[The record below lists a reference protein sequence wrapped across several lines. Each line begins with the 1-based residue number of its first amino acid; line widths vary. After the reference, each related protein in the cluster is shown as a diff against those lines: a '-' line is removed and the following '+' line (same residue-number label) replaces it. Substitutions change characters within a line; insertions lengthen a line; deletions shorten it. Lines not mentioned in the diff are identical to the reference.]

1 MKKKILVILVL
12 FVVIF
17 ASGGIYFKSRS
28 GAYDV
33 NEEKK
38 VVVNIPSGSGTDSI
52 ADILSDAKLIKNKL
66 VFKINVK
73 MSGKASQFKAGE
85 YQFDQS
91 YTNGEIIDDIA
102 AGKIYHSGPKVTVKE
117 GATSIEIIDELVKK
131 NLGTKENYEKL
142 INNPDEFRDKYEF
155 LKDKNIK
162 SLEGFLYPST
172 YFCTE
177 GESEREVISRMLNK
191 FDEMYKYKIK
201 PEMDKHKDLNFYDVM
216 KMASI
221 IEKEAVVDKDR
232 PLISSVFYNRL
243 AKDMPLQSDAT
254 IQYAFK
260 ERKKVVTY
268 EDLKIESP
276 LISSVFYNR
285 LAKDMPLQSD
295 ATIQYAFKERKKVVT
310 YEDLKIES
318 PYNSYKYKGLPPT
331 PIANP
336 SWKSIEAAINPAET
350 DYLYFVAKTD
360 GGENNYAKTYEEHLK
375 NEKRYKEQREK
386 NK

>member
-38 VVVNIPSGSGTDSI
+38 VVVNIPSGSGTDNI

-276 LISSVFYNR
+276 
-285 LAKDMPLQSD
+285 
-295 ATIQYAFKERKKVVT
+295 
-310 YEDLKIES
+310 
-318 PYNSYKYKGLPPT
+318 YNSYKYKGLPPT

-360 GGENNYAKTYEEHLK
+360 GAENNYAKTYEEHLK

-386 NK
+386 NKQETQNKESEAN

>member
-1 MKKKILVILVL
+1 MKKKFLVILVL
-12 FVVIF
+12 LVVIA
-17 ASGGIYFKSRS
+17 ASGGIYFKKRS

-38 VVVNIPSGSGTDSI
+38 VVVEIPSGSGTDNI

-91 YTNGEIIDDIA
+91 YTNEEIIDDIA

-117 GATSIEIIDELVKK
+117 GATSAEIIDELVKK
-131 NLGTKENYEKL
+131 KLGSKENYEKL

-172 YFCTE
+172 YFCSE
-177 GESEREVISRMLNK
+177 GESEREVLSRMLNK
-191 FDEMYKYKIK
+191 FDEIYKYKIK
-201 PEMDKHKDLNFYDVM
+201 PEMEKHKDLNFYDIM

-221 IEKEAVVDKDR
+221 VEKEAVLDEDR
-232 PLISSVFYNRL
+232 PLIASVFYNRL
-243 AKDMPLQSDAT
+243 AKDMLLQSDAT
-254 IQYAFK
+254 VQYAFK
-260 ERKKVVTY
+260 ERRKVVSY
-268 EDLKIESP
+268 NDLK
-276 LISSVFYNR
+276 V
-285 LAKDMPLQSD
+285 
-295 ATIQYAFKERKKVVT
+295 
-310 YEDLKIES
+310 ES

-336 SWKSIEAAINPAET
+336 AWESIEAAINPAET
-350 DYLYFVAKTD
+350 DYLYFVAKED
-360 GGENNYAKTYEEHLK
+360 GGGNNYAKTYEEHLK
-375 NEKRYKEQREK
+375 YEKQYKEQREK
-386 NK
+386 KKQETQNKETETN

>member
-276 LISSVFYNR
+276 
-285 LAKDMPLQSD
+285 
-295 ATIQYAFKERKKVVT
+295 
-310 YEDLKIES
+310 
-318 PYNSYKYKGLPPT
+318 YNSYKYKGLPPT

-336 SWKSIEAAINPAET
+336 SWKSIEAAINPAKT

-386 NK
+386 NKQETQNRESEAN

>member
-276 LISSVFYNR
+276 
-285 LAKDMPLQSD
+285 
-295 ATIQYAFKERKKVVT
+295 
-310 YEDLKIES
+310 
-318 PYNSYKYKGLPPT
+318 YNSYKYKGLPPT

-336 SWKSIEAAINPAET
+336 SWESIEAAINPVET

-386 NK
+386 NKQETQNRESEAN

>member
-117 GATSIEIIDELVKK
+117 GTTSIEIIDELVKK

-276 LISSVFYNR
+276 
-285 LAKDMPLQSD
+285 
-295 ATIQYAFKERKKVVT
+295 
-310 YEDLKIES
+310 
-318 PYNSYKYKGLPPT
+318 YNSYKYKGLPPT

-386 NK
+386 NKQETQNRESEAN

>member
-38 VVVNIPSGSGTDSI
+38 VVVNIPAGSGTDSI

-276 LISSVFYNR
+276 
-285 LAKDMPLQSD
+285 
-295 ATIQYAFKERKKVVT
+295 
-310 YEDLKIES
+310 
-318 PYNSYKYKGLPPT
+318 YNSYKYKGLPPT

-386 NK
+386 NKQETQNKESEAN

>member
-28 GAYDV
+28 SAYDV

-52 ADILSDAKLIKNKL
+52 ADILSNAKLIKNKL

-276 LISSVFYNR
+276 
-285 LAKDMPLQSD
+285 
-295 ATIQYAFKERKKVVT
+295 
-310 YEDLKIES
+310 
-318 PYNSYKYKGLPPT
+318 YNSYKYKGLPPT

-386 NK
+386 NKQETQNKESEAN

>member
-276 LISSVFYNR
+276 
-285 LAKDMPLQSD
+285 
-295 ATIQYAFKERKKVVT
+295 
-310 YEDLKIES
+310 
-318 PYNSYKYKGLPPT
+318 YNSYKYKGLPPT

-336 SWKSIEAAINPAET
+336 SWKSIEAAINPAKT

-386 NK
+386 NKQETQNKESEAN

>member
-91 YTNGEIIDDIA
+91 YTNGEIINDIA

-276 LISSVFYNR
+276 
-285 LAKDMPLQSD
+285 
-295 ATIQYAFKERKKVVT
+295 
-310 YEDLKIES
+310 
-318 PYNSYKYKGLPPT
+318 YNSYKYKGLPPT

-336 SWKSIEAAINPAET
+336 SWKSIEAAINPAKT

-386 NK
+386 NKQETQNKESEAN

>member
-276 LISSVFYNR
+276 
-285 LAKDMPLQSD
+285 
-295 ATIQYAFKERKKVVT
+295 
-310 YEDLKIES
+310 
-318 PYNSYKYKGLPPT
+318 YNSYKYKGLPPT

-386 NK
+386 NKQETQNRESEAN

>member
-1 MKKKILVILVL
+1 
-12 FVVIF
+12 
-17 ASGGIYFKSRS
+17 
-28 GAYDV
+28 
-33 NEEKK
+33 
-38 VVVNIPSGSGTDSI
+38 
-52 ADILSDAKLIKNKL
+52 
-66 VFKINVK
+66 
-73 MSGKASQFKAGE
+73 
-85 YQFDQS
+85 
-91 YTNGEIIDDIA
+91 
-102 AGKIYHSGPKVTVKE
+102 
-117 GATSIEIIDELVKK
+117 
-131 NLGTKENYEKL
+131 
-142 INNPDEFRDKYEF
+142 
-155 LKDKNIK
+155 
-162 SLEGFLYPST
+162 
-172 YFCTE
+172 
-177 GESEREVISRMLNK
+177 MLNK

-232 PLISSVFYNRL
+232 S
-243 AKDMPLQSDAT
+243 
-254 IQYAFK
+254 
-260 ERKKVVTY
+260 
-268 EDLKIESP
+268 

-386 NK
+386 NKQETQNKESEAN

>member
-91 YTNGEIIDDIA
+91 YTNGEIINDIA

-276 LISSVFYNR
+276 
-285 LAKDMPLQSD
+285 
-295 ATIQYAFKERKKVVT
+295 
-310 YEDLKIES
+310 
-318 PYNSYKYKGLPPT
+318 YNSYKYKGLPPT

-336 SWKSIEAAINPAET
+336 SWESIEAAINPAKT

-386 NK
+386 NKQETQNRESEAN

>member
-91 YTNGEIIDDIA
+91 YTNGEIINDIA

-276 LISSVFYNR
+276 
-285 LAKDMPLQSD
+285 
-295 ATIQYAFKERKKVVT
+295 
-310 YEDLKIES
+310 
-318 PYNSYKYKGLPPT
+318 YNSYKYKGLPPT

-336 SWKSIEAAINPAET
+336 SWESIEAAINPAKT

-386 NK
+386 NKQETQNKESEAN

>member
-52 ADILSDAKLIKNKL
+52 ADILSNAKLIKNKL

-276 LISSVFYNR
+276 
-285 LAKDMPLQSD
+285 
-295 ATIQYAFKERKKVVT
+295 
-310 YEDLKIES
+310 
-318 PYNSYKYKGLPPT
+318 YNSYKYKGLPPT

-386 NK
+386 NKQETQNKESEAN

>member
-91 YTNGEIIDDIA
+91 YTNGEIINDIA

-276 LISSVFYNR
+276 
-285 LAKDMPLQSD
+285 
-295 ATIQYAFKERKKVVT
+295 
-310 YEDLKIES
+310 
-318 PYNSYKYKGLPPT
+318 YNSYKYKGLPPT

-375 NEKRYKEQREK
+375 NEKQYKEQREK
-386 NK
+386 NKQETQNRESEAN

>member
-91 YTNGEIIDDIA
+91 YTNGEIINDIA

-276 LISSVFYNR
+276 
-285 LAKDMPLQSD
+285 
-295 ATIQYAFKERKKVVT
+295 
-310 YEDLKIES
+310 
-318 PYNSYKYKGLPPT
+318 YNSYKYKGLPPT

-336 SWKSIEAAINPAET
+336 SWKSIEAAINPAKT

-386 NK
+386 NKQETQNRESEAN

>member
-117 GATSIEIIDELVKK
+117 GVTSIEIIDELVKK

-276 LISSVFYNR
+276 
-285 LAKDMPLQSD
+285 
-295 ATIQYAFKERKKVVT
+295 
-310 YEDLKIES
+310 
-318 PYNSYKYKGLPPT
+318 YNSYKYKGLPPT

-386 NK
+386 NKQETQNKESEAN

>member
-91 YTNGEIIDDIA
+91 YTNGEIINDIA

-276 LISSVFYNR
+276 
-285 LAKDMPLQSD
+285 
-295 ATIQYAFKERKKVVT
+295 
-310 YEDLKIES
+310 
-318 PYNSYKYKGLPPT
+318 YNSYKYKGLPPT

-386 NK
+386 NKQETQNKESEAN

>member
-91 YTNGEIIDDIA
+91 YTNGEIINDIA

-276 LISSVFYNR
+276 
-285 LAKDMPLQSD
+285 
-295 ATIQYAFKERKKVVT
+295 
-310 YEDLKIES
+310 
-318 PYNSYKYKGLPPT
+318 YNSYKYKGLPPT

-386 NK
+386 NKQETQNRESEAN

>member
-38 VVVNIPSGSGTDSI
+38 VVVNIPSGSGTDNI

-73 MSGKASQFKAGE
+73 ISGKASQFKAGE

-276 LISSVFYNR
+276 
-285 LAKDMPLQSD
+285 
-295 ATIQYAFKERKKVVT
+295 
-310 YEDLKIES
+310 
-318 PYNSYKYKGLPPT
+318 YNSYKYKGLPPT

-386 NK
+386 NKQETQNKESEAN

>member
-276 LISSVFYNR
+276 
-285 LAKDMPLQSD
+285 
-295 ATIQYAFKERKKVVT
+295 
-310 YEDLKIES
+310 
-318 PYNSYKYKGLPPT
+318 YNSYKYKGLPPT

-336 SWKSIEAAINPAET
+336 SWESIEAAINPAKT

-386 NK
+386 NKQETQNRESEAN

>member
-17 ASGGIYFKSRS
+17 TSGGIYFKSRS

-91 YTNGEIIDDIA
+91 YTNGEIINDIA

-276 LISSVFYNR
+276 
-285 LAKDMPLQSD
+285 
-295 ATIQYAFKERKKVVT
+295 
-310 YEDLKIES
+310 
-318 PYNSYKYKGLPPT
+318 YNSYKYKGLPPT

-386 NK
+386 NKQETQNKESEAN

>member
-38 VVVNIPSGSGTDSI
+38 VVVNIPAGSGTDSI

-276 LISSVFYNR
+276 
-285 LAKDMPLQSD
+285 
-295 ATIQYAFKERKKVVT
+295 
-310 YEDLKIES
+310 
-318 PYNSYKYKGLPPT
+318 YNSYKYKGLPPT

-336 SWKSIEAAINPAET
+336 SWKSIEAAINPAKT

-386 NK
+386 NKQETQNKESEAN

>member
-232 PLISSVFYNRL
+232 S
-243 AKDMPLQSDAT
+243 
-254 IQYAFK
+254 
-260 ERKKVVTY
+260 
-268 EDLKIESP
+268 

-386 NK
+386 NKQETQNKESEAN

>member
-52 ADILSDAKLIKNKL
+52 ADILSDSKLIKNKL

-276 LISSVFYNR
+276 
-285 LAKDMPLQSD
+285 
-295 ATIQYAFKERKKVVT
+295 
-310 YEDLKIES
+310 
-318 PYNSYKYKGLPPT
+318 YNSYKYKGLPPT

-386 NK
+386 NKQETQNRESEAN

>member
-232 PLISSVFYNRL
+232 S
-243 AKDMPLQSDAT
+243 
-254 IQYAFK
+254 
-260 ERKKVVTY
+260 
-268 EDLKIESP
+268 

-336 SWKSIEAAINPAET
+336 SWKSIEAAINPAKT

-386 NK
+386 NKQETQNKESEAN

>member
-38 VVVNIPSGSGTDSI
+38 VVVNIPAGSGTDSI

-276 LISSVFYNR
+276 
-285 LAKDMPLQSD
+285 
-295 ATIQYAFKERKKVVT
+295 
-310 YEDLKIES
+310 
-318 PYNSYKYKGLPPT
+318 YNSYKYKGLPPT

-336 SWKSIEAAINPAET
+336 SWESIEAAINPAKT

-386 NK
+386 NKQETQNRESEAN

>member
-28 GAYDV
+28 SAYDV

-52 ADILSDAKLIKNKL
+52 ADILSNAKLIKNKL

-91 YTNGEIIDDIA
+91 YTNGEIINDIA

-276 LISSVFYNR
+276 
-285 LAKDMPLQSD
+285 
-295 ATIQYAFKERKKVVT
+295 
-310 YEDLKIES
+310 
-318 PYNSYKYKGLPPT
+318 YNSYKYKGLPPT

-386 NK
+386 NKQETQNKESEAN

>member
-52 ADILSDAKLIKNKL
+52 ADILSNAKLIKNKL

-73 MSGKASQFKAGE
+73 MSRKASQFKAGE

-276 LISSVFYNR
+276 
-285 LAKDMPLQSD
+285 
-295 ATIQYAFKERKKVVT
+295 
-310 YEDLKIES
+310 
-318 PYNSYKYKGLPPT
+318 YNSYKYKGLPPT

-386 NK
+386 NKQETQNKESEAN

>member
-91 YTNGEIIDDIA
+91 YTNGEIINDIA

-276 LISSVFYNR
+276 
-285 LAKDMPLQSD
+285 
-295 ATIQYAFKERKKVVT
+295 
-310 YEDLKIES
+310 
-318 PYNSYKYKGLPPT
+318 YNSYKYKGLPPT

-336 SWKSIEAAINPAET
+336 SWESIEAAINPVET

-386 NK
+386 NKQETQNKESEAN

>member
-17 ASGGIYFKSRS
+17 TSGGIYFKSRS

-91 YTNGEIIDDIA
+91 YTNGEIINDIA

-232 PLISSVFYNRL
+232 SLISSVFYNRL

-254 IQYAFK
+254 IQY
-260 ERKKVVTY
+260 V
-268 EDLKIESP
+268 
-276 LISSVFYNR
+276 
-285 LAKDMPLQSD
+285 
-295 ATIQYAFKERKKVVT
+295 FKERKKVVT

-336 SWKSIEAAINPAET
+336 AWESIEAAINPAET

-386 NK
+386 NKQETQNKESEAN

>member
-38 VVVNIPSGSGTDSI
+38 VVVNIPSGSGTDNI

-91 YTNGEIIDDIA
+91 YTNGEIINDIA

-276 LISSVFYNR
+276 
-285 LAKDMPLQSD
+285 
-295 ATIQYAFKERKKVVT
+295 
-310 YEDLKIES
+310 
-318 PYNSYKYKGLPPT
+318 YNSYKYKGLPPT

-375 NEKRYKEQREK
+375 NEKQYKEQREK
-386 NK
+386 NKQETQNRESEAN

>member
-38 VVVNIPSGSGTDSI
+38 VVVNIPAGSGTDSI

-117 GATSIEIIDELVKK
+117 GVTSIEIIDELVKK

-276 LISSVFYNR
+276 
-285 LAKDMPLQSD
+285 
-295 ATIQYAFKERKKVVT
+295 
-310 YEDLKIES
+310 
-318 PYNSYKYKGLPPT
+318 YNSYKYKGLPPT

-386 NK
+386 NKQETQNKESEAN